1 MIKMPRIRDVKTIP
15 LSIPYI
21 DDPPTVFQDSWGVQ
35 LYVRADLGDSVGWGE
50 VLVYGSGI
58 IDAYI
63 GVFKNVI
70 VPAVLNEEV
79 NDAGDIGRIVNKL
92 EKLLFTSGLCGVVTG
107 AIGSLEMALW
117 DALGRYLGKSV
128 GDLLGSR
135 VRDEVPVYAS
145 FPRYSRVDYVVR
157 AVDRALSRGFT
168 MVKLHQHANDTIDAI
183 RAVREAFGYEVRVAL
198 DMNAAFDK
206 ADKALD
212 FLNRVHRYEPY
223 WVEEPTW
230 PPNDYELLSSVVAK
244 SRVPIAAGEN
254 EYYISGFRGL
264 VRAGVAYVQPD
275 ISKVGGVLRFM
286 DVVRAVNG
294 MGGRVAPHHRPH
306 RSILAHVY
314 TLHVASVM
322 NGVAIVEWPLTWV
335 SDIYDRE
342 VVVRN
347 GNIRLS
353 DLSGAGVG
361 LGINEES
368 LSKYPYS
375 GKYAPLI
382 FH

>member
-35 LYVRADLGDSVGWGE
+35 LYVRVDLGGSVGWGE

-58 IDAYI
+58 VDSYI

-70 VPAVLNEEV
+70 IPAVLNEEV
-79 NDAGDIGRIVNKL
+79 NDVSDIGRIVSKL

-107 AIGSLEMALW
+107 AISGLEMALW

-128 GDLLGSR
+128 SDLLGSR

-145 FPRYSRVDYVVR
+145 FPRYSKVDYVVK
-157 AVDRALSRGFT
+157 AVDKALSRGFT
-168 MVKLHQHANDTIDAI
+168 MVKLHQHANDTIDTI
-183 RAVREAFGYEVRVAL
+183 KAVRETFGYGVRVAL

-230 PPNDYELLSSVVAK
+230 PPNDYELLGSVVAK
-244 SRVPIAAGEN
+244 SPVPIAAGEN
-254 EYYISGFRGL
+254 EYYVYGFKEL
-264 VRAGVAYVQPD
+264 VRAGVAYIQPD
-275 ISKVGGVLRFM
+275 ISKVGGVLRLV
-286 DVVRAVNG
+286 DVVKAVDG
-294 MGGRVAPHHRPH
+294 VGGRVAPHHRPH
-306 RSILAHVY
+306 KSILAHTY

-322 NGVAIVEWPLTWV
+322 SGITIVEWPLAWV

-342 VVVRN
+342 VGVRN
-347 GNIRLS
+347 GYVRIS
-353 DLSGAGVG
+353 DLGSTGVG
-361 LGINEES
+361 LGIDEGM
-368 LSKYPYS
+368 LSKYPYT